1 MSKDL
6 PAPIPPILQQVQ
18 DERMGWPDERNGRP
32 TSILNLTAPIPLILN
47 LLKDEM
53 GGGRL
58 RGCGYKV
65 ASRRWMPVAP
75 LGRLPRCS
83 SICGVPSNSAQRTS
97 KEWSPAAK
105 GQS

>member
-1 MSKDL
+1 MDSWMSGL
-6 PAPIPPILQQVQ
+6 
-18 DERMGWPDERNGRP
+18 GGRP
-32 TSILNLTAPIPLILN
+32 SCTRYPPNPSILNLPASIHLSRTRYPHSAHPELVEGWAEWGPA
-47 LLKDEM
+47 M
-53 GGGRL
+53 
-58 RGCGYKV
+58 GYKA

-97 KEWSPAAK
+97 KLWSPAAK